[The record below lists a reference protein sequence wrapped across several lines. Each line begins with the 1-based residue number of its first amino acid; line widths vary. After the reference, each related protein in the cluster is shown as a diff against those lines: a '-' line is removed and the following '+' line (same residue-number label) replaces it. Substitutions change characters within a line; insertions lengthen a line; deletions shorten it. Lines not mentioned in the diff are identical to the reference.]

1 MSTDNLRVEAEV
13 HMPIKD
19 GYRLKVS
26 VHALGMYVNGW
37 LMYPS
42 SRHKFGWQ
50 SKPPYYTP
58 KKGARPFYPLEFNK
72 KEQLWKDIELACVR
86 AVEEEEK
93 TRGIDRNPLRKI
105 KPPEM

>member
-1 MSTDNLRVEAEV
+1 MRTDNLRVEAEV

-37 LMYPS
+37 QMYPS
-42 SRHKFGWQ
+42 KKHRFGWQ
-50 SKPPYYTP
+50 SKPPYYTV
-58 KKGARPFYPLEFNK
+58 KNKVYYPLEFNK
-72 KEQLWKDIELACVR
+72 KEQLWKDIELACIR

-93 TRGIDRNPLRKI
+93 NRGIDRNPLRKI